1 MIFLHRQN
9 DLKSSI
15 RNYGIEID
23 LRCNERLVLSHDVL
37 EQDLLYPFFE
47 EKIQFMK
54 NIPIICNIKESG
66 LEERVVELLGNK
78 FEYYFLDS

>member
-9 DLKSSI
+9 NLEFPI
-15 RNYGIEID
+15 ENYGIEID
-23 LRCNERLVLSHDVL
+23 LRYKERLVLNHDIL

-54 NIPIICNIKESG
+54 NI
-66 LEERVVELLGNK
+66 
-78 FEYYFLDS
+78 

>member
-9 DLKSSI
+9 NLEFPI
-15 RNYGIEID
+15 ENYGIEID
-23 LRCNERLVLSHDVL
+23 LRYKERLVLNHDIL

-66 LEERVVELLGNK
+66 L
-78 FEYYFLDS
+78 